1 MFGLPE
7 PVTASATPILDSTVL
22 PPAGQRVHGTLI
34 TTFVCAV
41 GALVLSQAGNDGSDP
56 RLGAGSVLLSWAF
69 VFTFAILV
77 HELGHLVAGWAVGFR
92 FNSFSVGLFLLHSE
106 YGALKMRLVRGL
118 PFLGMAA
125 MHIKGVRRMR
135 RRLLIMTIAGPG
147 ANLLSVPVTVLL
159 ANNVFPSVGRSWMSI
174 PAAQFAFLS
183 LLIGMMSLIP
193 IGGMSDGARISMLLT
208 SFYPARRW
216 MSCAALDCE
225 QQRGVRPKAWKRS
238 WLRAATYIPDRCY
251 DDFAANW
258 LAYMVACDE
267 SDATLAASQLEKCLE
282 VVGLAGGYMLEHA
295 AMEAAFFTAWFRKDV
310 LTSGRWVAQVKRPKQ
325 LPRLLRIRLQTAL
338 SCASGD
344 FDAGLAGWREGLDWI
359 DRLPATPSNVRL
371 KGSWLEWQDEI
382 EEQRNQSIA
391 RPVS

>member
-147 ANLLSVPVTVLL
+147 ANLLSVPVTVLTCQQC
-159 ANNVFPSVGRSWMSI
+159 FSECRSQLDVDSCRTVR
-174 PAAQFAFLS
+174 FLVVTH
-183 LLIGMMSLIP
+183 
-193 IGGMSDGARISMLLT
+193 RH
-208 SFYPARRW
+208 
-216 MSCAALDCE
+216 
-225 QQRGVRPKAWKRS
+225 
-238 WLRAATYIPDRCY
+238 
-251 DDFAANW
+251 
-258 LAYMVACDE
+258 DE
-267 SDATLAASQLEKCLE
+267 SHPYRWHERWCA
-282 VVGLAGGYMLEHA
+282 H
-295 AMEAAFFTAWFRKDV
+295 FDV
-310 LTSGRWVAQVKRPKQ
+310 ADFV
-325 LPRLLRIRLQTAL
+325 LPRTQ
-338 SCASGD
+338 
-344 FDAGLAGWREGLDWI
+344 
-359 DRLPATPSNVRL
+359 V
-371 KGSWLEWQDEI
+371 DEHC
-382 EEQRNQSIA
+382 RA
-391 RPVS
+391 